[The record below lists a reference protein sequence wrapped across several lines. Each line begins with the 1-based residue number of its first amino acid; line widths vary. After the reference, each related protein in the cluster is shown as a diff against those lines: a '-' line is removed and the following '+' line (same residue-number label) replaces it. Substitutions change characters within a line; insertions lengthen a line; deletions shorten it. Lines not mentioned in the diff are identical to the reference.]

1 MKGDILLQNVRMN
14 GFIPAAGGKNAKEGK
29 RKIKE
34 GVETK
39 LGKNIDS
46 VRKRCDGKPLCVSI
60 TFFLK
65 KGSTHTKKDL
75 VALSN
80 VILSV
85 LSEEMSTG
93 KDAESGLD
101 IIKNDSQIYKIT
113 CEKKITVQEND
124 VGFTFSIYEWAE
136 S

>member
-1 MKGDILLQNVRMN
+1 MKGDILLQNIRIN
-14 GFIPAAGGKNAKEGK
+14 GFIPAAGGKNAREGK

-34 GVETK
+34 TVETK

-75 VALSN
+75 GALSN

-85 LSEEMSTG
+85 LSEEMSSG
-93 KDAESGLD
+93 KEAEAGLN
-101 IIKNDSQIYKIT
+101 IIRNDSQIYKT
-113 CEKKITVQEND
+113 VYEKKITVQESD
-124 VGFTFSIYEWAE
+124 VGFTFSIYEWSE

>member
-1 MKGDILLQNVRMN
+1 VKGDILLQNIRIN

-29 RKIKE
+29 RKIKKDI
-34 GVETK
+34 ETK

-46 VRKRCDGKPLCVSI
+46 VKKRCDEKPLCVST

-85 LSEEMSTG
+85 LSEQMSAG
-93 KDAESGLD
+93 KNTEQGLN

-113 CEKKITVQEND
+113 CEKKITVQESE
-124 VGFTFSIYEWAE
+124 VGFTFSIYEWVE